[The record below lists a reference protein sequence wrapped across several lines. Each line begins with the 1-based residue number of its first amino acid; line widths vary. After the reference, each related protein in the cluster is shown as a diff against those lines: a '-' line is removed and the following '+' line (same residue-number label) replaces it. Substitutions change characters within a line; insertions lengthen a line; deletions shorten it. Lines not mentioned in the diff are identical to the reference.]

1 MRRRSLPF
9 IVGFLAPAAV
19 LYFGLVLYP
28 LFQTFR
34 LSLYSFSGLSTTM
47 KPVGLGNFERLA
59 ADMAYRQTLSNAL
72 WMLIVSAVL
81 LIAGGVA
88 LAHLSIGER
97 RSARLLRATLL
108 IPQVMSLVVVAIV
121 WMFLLN
127 PSFGPADS
135 IASAFGFEPPRS
147 GWLGDPQ
154 TALPSVTAAFVWYAL
169 GFYVLLFTAGL
180 KQIPEEINE
189 ASQLDGALGWVRFWR
204 VTWPLLWSVK
214 RIAITY
220 VVINVMN
227 VFALVQIMTTG
238 GPDRRSESLLTYLY
252 EQGFRNSQ
260 FGYAASIAVAN
271 FVLAMVLS
279 LAVLGWFRRS
289 PEVSRR

>member
-47 KPVGLGNFERLA
+47 KPVGFGNFERLA

-135 IASAFGFEPPRS
+135 IAGAVGFEPPRS

-154 TALPSVTAAFVWYAL
+154 TALPSVTAAIVWYAL

-279 LAVLGWFRRS
+279 LAVLSWFRRS

>member
-9 IVGFLAPAAV
+9 ILGFLAPAAV
-19 LYFGLVLYP
+19 LYGGLVLFP

-34 LSLYSFSGLSTTM
+34 LSLFSFSGLSAKMT
-47 KPVGLGNFERLA
+47 PVGTKNFQRLA
-59 ADMAYRQTLSNAL
+59 EDEAYHQSLANGL
-72 WMLIVSAVL
+72 WMLVAAGVV

-88 LAHLSIGER
+88 LAHLSIGQHR
-97 RSARLLRATLL
+97 AAKLLRATILV
-108 IPQVMSLVVVAIV
+108 PQVMSLVVVAIV

-127 PSFGPADS
+127 PSFGPADALARMLR
-135 IASAFGFEPPRS
+135 IEPPRS
-147 GWLGDPQ
+147 GWLGDPS

-180 KQIPEEINE
+180 RQIPEEVNE
-189 ASQLDGALGWVRFWR
+189 AAELDGARGWLRFR
-204 VTWPLLWSVK
+204 KVTWPLLWSVK
-214 RIAITY
+214 RIAVTY

-260 FGYAASIAVAN
+260 FGYAATIATAN
-271 FVLAMVLS
+271 FVIAMALSVGVL
-279 LAVLGWFRRS
+279 LWFRRS
-289 PEVSRR
+289 PEAGRR